1 MNTICGR
8 KEIDNFIINA
18 NNDNKKIMLYF
29 GAPWCGP
36 CKNLKKELNNW
47 SPVIQLNELVIG
59 YIDIDDDK
67 NTKIVNNYKISLL
80 PTQIFIKLDN
90 NKIIE
95 ISRIEGYD
103 FIKLEMEYA
112 KVKAND

>member
-8 KEIDNFIINA
+8 KEIDNFIITA

-36 CKNLKKELNNW
+36 CKHLKKELDIW
-47 SPVIQLNELVIG
+47 PPIIQLNELCVG
-59 YIDIDDDK
+59 YIDIDDDH
-67 NTKIVNNYKISLL
+67 NSKIVNNYKISIL
-80 PTQIFIKLDN
+80 PTQIFIKLVD

-112 KVKAND
+112 KL